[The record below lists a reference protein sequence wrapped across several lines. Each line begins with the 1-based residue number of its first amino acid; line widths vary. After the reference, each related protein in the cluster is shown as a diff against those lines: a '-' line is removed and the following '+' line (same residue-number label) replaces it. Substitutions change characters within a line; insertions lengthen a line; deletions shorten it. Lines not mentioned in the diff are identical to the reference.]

1 MSASGG
7 IDGCVFLGRDQAT
20 GIDVGTGALLDS
32 LAAMGADR
40 ALTVSN
46 AAIRFDWRA
55 ANAQLAALAHDD
67 ARIVPAAAVP
77 LPAYD
82 AGEGIVA
89 QLRSEKFAA
98 IAVISDAMGWSLQGP
113 ALDALARECAAAG
126 MPLLLCAATGPD
138 LPAVERAAAAGGTV
152 LLRWTRAHGYFRLA
166 DLIATARSYPNVL
179 VDVGSQSQTGTI
191 EHLVARLGPKRLF
204 IASGAPTAHA
214 GCAWFM
220 LAAAG
225 LDAHTR
231 SLIAGGNLARALGLT
246 PTSGY
251 RAPDA
256 YRELADVPK
265 IDTHWHT
272 GRWNLIETRTDVPD
286 LQALA
291 RRAGIATF
299 VSSSIRA
306 LSDDLE
312 AGNAETA
319 ALLSDD
325 PRARGLIVVNP
336 LRPEASLAEVARY
349 RGNRRFVGVKTIQD
363 FYGLEL
369 DAPSYD
375 AIFSKLNSGDAL
387 SVMAHLPG
395 MARAARRHQHLRF
408 VAAHA
413 TWRYDDL
420 IGLPNVWFDIATSSP
435 RVAESDIVRLVAAT
449 GARRVVFSSD
459 TPLIDPAWTL
469 GKLASAGLAPADL
482 TEILGQ
488 SAQAAFP
495 RLGAG
500 Q

>member
-1 MSASGG
+1 MNASGG
-7 IDGCVFLGRDQAT
+7 IDGCVFLGRDHAT
-20 GIDVGTGALLDS
+20 GIDVGTGALFDG

-40 ALTVSN
+40 AIAVSN
-46 AAIRFDWRA
+46 AAIRYDWRE
-55 ANAQLAALAHDD
+55 ANARLATLARED
-67 ARIVPAAAVP
+67 ARIVPAAAIP

-89 QLRSEKFAA
+89 RLRSERFAA
-98 IAVISDAMGWSLQGP
+98 IAVISDAMGWSLQSP
-113 ALDALARECAAAG
+113 ALDALARECATGG

-138 LPAVERAAAAGGTV
+138 LPAAERAAAAGGTV

-166 DLIATARSYPNVL
+166 DLIATARAHPNVL

-191 EHLVARLGPKRLF
+191 EHLVERLGPERLF

-225 LDAHTR
+225 LDATAR
-231 SLIAGGNLARALGLT
+231 ARIAGGNLARALGLA
-246 PTSGY
+246 PAGGF

-256 YRELADVPK
+256 FRALVDARK
-265 IDTHWHT
+265 TDTHWHT

-286 LQALA
+286 LQSLA
-291 RRAGIATF
+291 GRAGVATF

-319 ALLSDD
+319 ALLAVD

-336 LRPEASLAEVARY
+336 LRPEASLAEIARY
-349 RGNRRFVGVKTIQD
+349 RGDRRFVGIKTIQD

-369 DAPSYD
+369 DAPQYD
-375 AIFSKLNSGDAL
+375 AIFGELDASDEL

-395 MARAARRHQHLRF
+395 MARAARRHSHLKF

-413 TWRYDDL
+413 TWRYDNL
-420 IGLPNVWFDIATSSP
+420 VELQNVWFDIATSSQ
-435 RVAESDIVRLVAAT
+435 RVAESDIARLVAAA
-449 GARRVVFSSD
+449 GAKRVVFSSD
-459 TPLIDPAWTL
+459 APLIDPAWTL

-482 TEILGQ
+482 AEILGT
-488 SAQAAFP
+488 SALGAFP
-495 RLGAG
+495 RLGVRR
-500 Q
+500 